1 MCVCLSRHIPCVCIA
16 YVERKR
22 TPGSPGAGVGGSCEQ
37 PHVGA
42 ESRTLQEQKV
52 VFANELSISPA
63 PEALIFIKTFISR

>member
-1 MCVCLSRHIPCVCIA
+1 MCTSA
-16 YVERKR
+16 AVESTVVR
-22 TPGSPGAGVGGSCEQ
+22 SAGAGVGGSCEQ

-52 VFANELSISPA
+52 ILATELSISPA